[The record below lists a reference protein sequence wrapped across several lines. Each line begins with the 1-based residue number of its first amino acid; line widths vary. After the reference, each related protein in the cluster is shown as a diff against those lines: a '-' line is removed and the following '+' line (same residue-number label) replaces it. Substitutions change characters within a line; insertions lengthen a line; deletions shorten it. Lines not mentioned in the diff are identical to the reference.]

1 MKKLSVFV
9 CVHSQLRVTDKE
21 REHIKPGIV
30 SSRSSVW
37 IFEGNRVELESPT
50 LTIEMGAELRRLA
63 DDEGVS
69 REFYATTPGRQ
80 SQLLTRDYILKNG
93 SCKPSE
99 TYQWGFSYI
108 FLFMISIFNF
118 VWSCI
123 MVGIWI
129 DTCRNSRM
137 YKSGRRPGLL
147 RAILDISGAM
157 KEEIGDDYETLEEDE
172 LRNRLREGGGTV
184 VVPKKELRVATAGTG
199 EGDVR
204 KRDWRRALTN
214 GSTF

>member
-1 MKKLSVFV
+1 LIYIYL
-9 CVHSQLRVTDKE
+9 QLRITDKE
-21 REHIKPGIV
+21 REHIGPRIIA
-30 SSRSSVW
+30 SRSSVW
-37 IFEGNRVELESPT
+37 KFEGKRVELESPT
-50 LTIEMGAELRRLA
+50 LTIDLGAELGWHV
-63 DDEGVS
+63 DEGVS
-69 REFYATTPGRQ
+69 RPFYVTTPDRQ
-80 SQLLTRDYILKNG
+80 APLLSRDYILKNG

-108 FLFMISIFNF
+108 FLFMISVFNF

-123 MVGIWI
+123 MVGIWM

-147 RAILDISGAM
+147 RAILDISGPI
-157 KEEIGDDYETLEEDE
+157 KEEIGEDHEMLEENE
-172 LRNRLREGGGTV
+172 LMDRLSEGGGTV
-184 VVPKKELRVATAGTG
+184 VVPKKELGVARARMG

-204 KRDWRRALTN
+204 KRNWRWALTK